1 MGTPLR
7 VVLRLVSNAL
17 DLHVLAGRHS
27 PCQNLRRFAFQRQ
40 PKERPRS
47 TVDIAVTSRK
57 RRSQDQRVDGIR
69 QDLDPQP
76 VHRDNVR
83 RSRGT
88 GLFVLKSSRELGVV
102 VRHVDA
108 DTKTPKDEE
117 PRQTVEDGIEGSRH
131 HDSWVLCFAR
141 SHRDVVGAGDR
152 ERRQDQTLQESE
164 EAAQIAFIVQR
175 CERAWIFPV
184 TETIAVAEWVATCN
198 NQFALW
204 PYKEWEAANSPSIVI
219 KV

>member
-17 DLHVLAGRHS
+17 DLHVLAGRNS

-57 RRSQDQRVDGIR
+57 RRSQDQRVDNIR

-76 VHRDNVR
+76 VHRDNIR

-88 GLFVLKSSRELGVV
+88 GFFVLESGRELGVV
-102 VRHVDA
+102 VRHIDA
-108 DTKTPKDEE
+108 DTKTPKDEKA
-117 PRQTVEDGIEGSRH
+117 RQSIKDGIECSRH
-131 HDSWVLCFAR
+131 HDPWVLCFAR
-141 SHRDVVGAGDR
+141 SHRDVVGAGDC
-152 ERRQDQTLQESE
+152 EGSQYQTLQESE
-164 EAAQIAFIVQR
+164 KAAQIAFIVQR
-175 CERAWIFPV
+175 C
-184 TETIAVAEWVATCN
+184 
-198 NQFALW
+198 
-204 PYKEWEAANSPSIVI
+204 K
-219 KV
+219 